1 MFTNTKECRNMK
13 KVIKLEQETYELKQ
27 ARKELTLEG
36 SNKETEKREKKK
48 NAQKARIIII
58 VTIALLLVGILAV
71 VYNANKD
78 FRNFMDKYI
87 LRKNVTEEN
96 LPTIEIDYNSNTN
109 IIPYGKYICILA
121 ENTLSQYNASGKKE
135 NEVKIEI
142 GNPIYAVEG
151 KYLVI
156 GEKDNQK
163 LYLVTG
169 EHIVWEKNIE
179 GNLAKVSVN
188 KNGYVSAIVTG
199 TTHKSVIITY
209 DAKGNELFKS
219 YLASTIAVDSAISPD
234 NSELAYAEVNTTG
247 TAVQSSIKIISIDAV
262 KEKNTEAKYTYTA
275 PQNNLIMRI
284 QYQDKNALV
293 AMYEDGIHLFQ
304 NGTDT
309 EILKLVE
316 EGKKIT
322 FADIKLNNHVFRTVE
337 KSTGLFQADTII
349 EIKNIN
355 TQKENMYTAEE
366 VVKSVESYKNIIAIN
381 LGTEV
386 EFIDTNGWLA
396 KRYTSTQV
404 IRNIVIGDGLA
415 GVIYRD
421 KIELI
426 NL

>member
-1 MFTNTKECRNMK
+1 MK

-27 ARKELTLEG
+27 AKKEPMLEL
-36 SNKETEKREKKK
+36 SDKETEKKEKRK
-48 NAQKARIIII
+48 NAKKARIIMI
-58 VTIALLLVGILAV
+58 VTIVLLFVGIVAV

-78 FRNFMDKYI
+78 FRNFMDKYV

-96 LPTIEIDYNSNTN
+96 LPTIEIDYDSNTN

-121 ENTLSQYNASGKKE
+121 ENTLSQYNSSGKKE

-151 KYLVI
+151 RYLAI
-156 GEKDNQK
+156 GEKNNQK
-163 LYLVTG
+163 LYLVAG
-169 EHIVWEKNIE
+169 EHVIWEKNIE

-199 TTHKSVIITY
+199 TTHKSVIVTY

-219 YLASTIAVDSAISPD
+219 YLASTIAVDSTISPD
-234 NSELAYAEVNTTG
+234 NSELAYAEVNTSG
-247 TAVQSSIKIISIDAV
+247 TTVQSSIKVISI
-262 KEKNTEAKYTYTA
+262 NSTEAKYTYTA

-293 AMYEDGIHLFQ
+293 AMYEDSIHLFQ
-304 NGTDT
+304 DGTDT
-309 EILKLVE
+309 EILKLTE

-322 FADIKLNNHVFRTVE
+322 FADIKLSNHVFRTVE
-337 KSTGLFQADTII
+337 KSTGLFRADTII

-366 VVKSVESYKNIIAIN
+366 VVKSVESYKNMIAIN

-404 IRNIVIGDGLA
+404 IRNIVICDGLA
-415 GVIYRD
+415 GIVYRD

>member
-1 MFTNTKECRNMK
+1 M
-13 KVIKLEQETYELKQ
+13 
-27 ARKELTLEG
+27 
-36 SNKETEKREKKK
+36 
-48 NAQKARIIII
+48 
-58 VTIALLLVGILAV
+58 
-71 VYNANKD
+71 
-78 FRNFMDKYI
+78 
-87 LRKNVTEEN
+87 
-96 LPTIEIDYNSNTN
+96 
-109 IIPYGKYICILA
+109 
-121 ENTLSQYNASGKKE
+121 
-135 NEVKIEI
+135 
-142 GNPIYAVEG
+142 
-151 KYLVI
+151 
-156 GEKDNQK
+156 
-163 LYLVTG
+163 
-169 EHIVWEKNIE
+169 
-179 GNLAKVSVN
+179 N

>member
-1 MFTNTKECRNMK
+1 MK

-27 ARKELTLEG
+27 ARKELAPEG

-48 NAQKARIIII
+48 NAKKARNIII
-58 VTIALLLVGILAV
+58 VTIALLLVGTLAV

>member
-1 MFTNTKECRNMK
+1 MK

-219 YLASTIAVDSAISPD
+219 
-234 NSELAYAEVNTTG
+234 SE
-247 TAVQSSIKIISIDAV
+247 
-262 KEKNTEAKYTYTA
+262 
-275 PQNNLIMRI
+275 
-284 QYQDKNALV
+284 
-293 AMYEDGIHLFQ
+293 
-304 NGTDT
+304 
-309 EILKLVE
+309 
-316 EGKKIT
+316 
-322 FADIKLNNHVFRTVE
+322 
-337 KSTGLFQADTII
+337 
-349 EIKNIN
+349 
-355 TQKENMYTAEE
+355 
-366 VVKSVESYKNIIAIN
+366 
-381 LGTEV
+381 
-386 EFIDTNGWLA
+386 EFGP
-396 KRYTSTQV
+396 RF
-404 IRNIVIGDGLA
+404 
-415 GVIYRD
+415 
-421 KIELI
+421 
-426 NL
+426 

>member
-1 MFTNTKECRNMK
+1 MK

-27 ARKELTLEG
+27 ANKEPMLEEN
-36 SNKETEKREKKK
+36 NKETEKKEKRK
-48 NAQKARIIII
+48 NTKKARIIMII
-58 VTIALLLVGILAV
+58 TIVLLFVGIVAV

-78 FRNFMDKYI
+78 FRNFMDKYV

-96 LPTIEIDYNSNTN
+96 LPAIEIDYDSNTN

-121 ENTLSQYNASGKKE
+121 ENTLSQYNSSGKKE

-151 KYLVI
+151 RYLVI
-156 GEKDNQK
+156 GEKNNQK
-163 LYLVTG
+163 LYLVAG
-169 EHIVWEKNIE
+169 EHVIWEKNIE

-188 KNGYVSAIVTG
+188 RNGYVSAIVTG
-199 TTHKSVIITY
+199 TTHKSVIVTY

-219 YLASTIAVDSAISPD
+219 YLASTIAVDSTISPD
-234 NSELAYAEVNTTG
+234 NSELAYAEVNTSG
-247 TAVQSSIKIISIDAV
+247 TTVQSSIKVISV
-262 KEKNTEAKYTYTA
+262 NSTEAKYTYTA

-293 AMYEDGIHLFQ
+293 AMYEDSIHLFQ
-304 NGTDT
+304 DGTDT
-309 EILKLVE
+309 EILKLTE

-322 FADIKLNNHVFRTVE
+322 FADIKLSNHVFRTVE
-337 KSTGLFQADTII
+337 KSTGLFKADTII

-366 VVKSVESYKNIIAIN
+366 VVKSVESYKNMIAIN

-404 IRNIVIGDGLA
+404 IRNIVICDGLA
-415 GVIYRD
+415 GIIYRD

>member
-1 MFTNTKECRNMK
+1 MK

-27 ARKELTLEG
+27 ARKELTPEG

-48 NAQKARIIII
+48 NAKKARNIII
-58 VTIALLLVGILAV
+58 VTIALILVGTLAV

>member
-1 MFTNTKECRNMK
+1 MK

>member
-1 MFTNTKECRNMK
+1 MK

-27 ARKELTLEG
+27 AKKEPMLE
-36 SNKETEKREKKK
+36 SSDKETEKKEKRK
-48 NAQKARIIII
+48 NAKKARVVMA
-58 VTIALLLVGILAV
+58 VTIVLLFVGIVAV

-78 FRNFMDKYI
+78 FRNFMDKYV

-96 LPTIEIDYNSNTN
+96 LPTIEIDYDSNTN

-121 ENTLSQYNASGKKE
+121 ENTLSQYNSSGKKE

-151 KYLVI
+151 RYLAI
-156 GEKDNQK
+156 GEKNNQK
-163 LYLVTG
+163 LYLVAG
-169 EHIVWEKNIE
+169 EHVIWEKNIE

-199 TTHKSVIITY
+199 TTHKSVIVTY

-219 YLASTIAVDSAISPD
+219 YLASTIAVDSTISPD
-234 NSELAYAEVNTTG
+234 NSELAYAEVNTSG
-247 TAVQSSIKIISIDAV
+247 TTVQSSIKVISI
-262 KEKNTEAKYTYTA
+262 NSTEAKYTYTA

-293 AMYEDGIHLFQ
+293 AMYEDSIHLFQ
-304 NGTDT
+304 DGTDT
-309 EILKLVE
+309 EILKLTE

-322 FADIKLNNHVFRTVE
+322 FADIKLSNHVFRTVE
-337 KSTGLFQADTII
+337 KSTGLFKADTII
-349 EIKNIN
+349 EIKNTN
-355 TQKENMYTAEE
+355 TQKENMYTVEE
-366 VVKSVESYKNIIAIN
+366 VVKSVESYKNMIAIN

-404 IRNIVIGDGLA
+404 IRNIVICDGLA
-415 GVIYRD
+415 GIVYRD

>member
-1 MFTNTKECRNMK
+1 MK

-27 ARKELTLEG
+27 AKKESMLEEN
-36 SNKETEKREKKK
+36 NKETEKREKKK
-48 NAQKARIIII
+48 KVKKVRMMII
-58 VTIALLLVGILAV
+58 VTITLLLVGIV
-71 VYNANKD
+71 IVIYNANKD

-96 LPTIEIDYNSNTN
+96 LPIIEIDYDSNTN

-121 ENTLSQYNASGKKE
+121 ENTLSQYNVSGKKE
-135 NEVKIEI
+135 SEVKLEI

-156 GEKDNQK
+156 GEKNNQK
-163 LYLVTG
+163 LYLVVE
-169 EHIVWEKNIE
+169 EHIIWEKNIE

-234 NSELAYAEVNTTG
+234 NTELAYAEVNTAG
-247 TAVQSSIKIISIDAV
+247 TMVQSSIKIISIDGV
-262 KEKNTEAKYTYTA
+262 RQKNTEAKYAYTA

-293 AMYEDGIHLFQ
+293 AMYEDSIHLFQ
-304 NGTDT
+304 NGVDT

-316 EGKKIT
+316 DGKKIT
-322 FADIKLNNHVFRTVE
+322 FADIKLNNYIFRTVE

-349 EIKNIN
+349 EIKNVN

-366 VVKSVESYKNIIAIN
+366 VVKSIESYKNIIAIN
-381 LGTEV
+381 LGTEI

-404 IRNIVIGDGLA
+404 IRNIVIGDGVA

>member
-1 MFTNTKECRNMK
+1 MK

-27 ARKELTLEG
+27 ARKELTPEG

-48 NAQKARIIII
+48 NAKKARNIII
-58 VTIALLLVGILAV
+58 VTIALLLVGTLAV

>member
-1 MFTNTKECRNMK
+1 MK

-27 ARKELTLEG
+27 ARKELTPEG

-48 NAQKARIIII
+48 NAKKARNIII
-58 VTIALLLVGILAV
+58 VTIALILVGTLAV

-96 LPTIEIDYNSNTN
+96 LPTIEIDYNSNTS